1 MIDLMPAVAPA
12 RFFCVRDICSAIE
25 ARGRAQC
32 SMMERAQIVRS
43 MQLVLRRAS
52 VVIRAI
58 AETADAAG
66 IDDGAPG

>member
-1 MIDLMPAVAPA
+1 
-12 RFFCVRDICSAIE
+12 
-25 ARGRAQC
+25 
-32 SMMERAQIVRS
+32 MMERAEIVRS

-66 IDDGAPG
+66 TDDGGKPGLGA

>member
-1 MIDLMPAVAPA
+1 
-12 RFFCVRDICSAIE
+12 
-25 ARGRAQC
+25 
-32 SMMERAQIVRS
+32 MERAEIVRS

-66 IDDGAPG
+66 TDTTALLVDSMDGKALKPPAPASRLEEPRTP